1 MPGRDLSDNE
11 GNATTQRV
19 FVFDD
24 PIDHIHIAATVAPYR
39 ATRLIGHYIHPPMID
54 GRPCAVVLLPVH
66 YLFVY
71 I

>member
-24 PIDHIHIAATVAPYR
+24 PIDHIAATVAPYR
-39 ATRLIGHYIHPPMID
+39 ATTDWVPMID
-54 GRPCAVVLLPVH
+54 GRPCAVVLLAVH